1 MNVYRYTSLGGK
13 DLIIHFIDT
22 LSLDEKAEGYFLLE
36 HLERIHSLQDCL
48 FATRKIQGKL

>member
-13 DLIIHFIDT
+13 DLIIDFIET

-36 HLERIHSLQDCL
+36 NLERIHSLQDCL